1 MQLLLSHE
9 QNGSSIFSLVQL
21 RIDSGV
27 TSILHAT
34 LELDSEE
41 EALLR
46 RYNLTKD
53 SLVISDPI
61 DDIKQSFRPALLVGI
76 VAFILFYILM
86 PIGAAFFLAVVV
98 TPVMTGVYF
107 KTLREQTEQAVSLSH
122 EPADRKRWSA

>member
-9 QNGSSIFSLVQL
+9 QSGSSIFSLVPL
-21 RIDSGV
+21 RIGSGV

-46 RYNLTKD
+46 RNNLTKD

-61 DDIKQSFRPALLVGI
+61 DDNKQSFRPALLVGI

-98 TPVMTGVYF
+98 TLVMTGVYF

-122 EPADRKRWSA
+122 EQSDRKRWSA